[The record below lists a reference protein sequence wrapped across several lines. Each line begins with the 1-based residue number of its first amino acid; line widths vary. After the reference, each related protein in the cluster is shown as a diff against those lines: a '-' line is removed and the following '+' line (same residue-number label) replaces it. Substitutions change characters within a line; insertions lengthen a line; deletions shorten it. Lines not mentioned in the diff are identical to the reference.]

1 MIRILFVDDDP
12 EILAAF
18 QRAFRRDRARWE
30 VVVAI
35 GGRAALDELRGGTFD
50 VVVSDVRMPEVDGF
64 EVLRFAREHSPTTVR
79 IVLSGSEEISS
90 LAEASLVHALLVKPC
105 AITVLRATIERSC
118 LSPAVG

>member
-30 VVVAI
+30 VVTAL
-35 GGRAALDELRGGTFD
+35 GGRAGLDELRGGTFD
-50 VVVSDVRMPEVDGF
+50 VVISDIRMPEVDGF
-64 EVLRFAREHSPTTVR
+64 AVLRFAREHSPSTVR

-90 LAEASLVHALLVKPC
+90 LAGVSLVHAVLVKPC
-105 AITVLRATIERSC
+105 AITILRATIESST
-118 LSPAVG
+118 LSLTV

>member
-30 VVVAI
+30 VVIAL
-35 GGRAALDELRGGTFD
+35 GGRAAIEELRSGTFD
-50 VVVSDVRMPEVDGF
+50 VVVSDIRMPEIDGLS
-64 EVLRFAREHSPTTVR
+64 VLRFAREHSPHTVR

-90 LAEASLVHALLVKPC
+90 LAGASLVHALLVKPC
-105 AITVLRATIERSC
+105 AISLLRATIERS
-118 LSPAVG
+118 SPSFAG